1 MQVVAIGWQ
10 LYALTDSALDLGL
23 LGLMQFLPVVLAV
36 LVVGHVADRYD
47 RRSVIMVCQIVH
59 ATAAATLAFGSAG
72 GWLTRE
78 AIFAIVL
85 LVGTARAFELPT
97 MHALL
102 PGLVPLSALS
112 RAVAASTSATQT
124 ATIVG
129 PALGGAIYLAGPAV
143 AYGLCCV
150 LFGAAGMLIG
160 LVRVDSPPVV
170 RRPAT
175 LSSLLGGFAFI
186 RSHPALLGVI
196 SLDLFVVL
204 LGSAT
209 ALLPVFAR
217 DILEA
222 GPWVLGLL
230 RASPAA
236 GALAASVF
244 LAGHPLRRNVGSM
257 MFASVIVFGLATA
270 IFAVSTSI
278 ILSVMCLIALGA
290 ADSVSVVIRFSL
302 VQFATPDDMRGRVS
316 AINSLFTGTSNTLG
330 EFRAGLTASWF
341 SVVPAVLVGGI
352 GAILIA
358 LVWMRAFPGLARI
371 DNLGDESPG
380 ALAKR

>member
-23 LGLMQFLPVVLAV
+23 LGLTQFAPVAAAV

-47 RRSVIMVCQIVH
+47 RRSVIIACLIAH
-59 ATAAATLAFGSAG
+59 AVAAAALALGSAG
-72 GWLTRE
+72 GWLSRE

-85 LVGTARAFELPT
+85 LVGTARAFEIPT

-102 PGLVPLSALS
+102 PGLVPLSSLS
-112 RAVAASTSATQT
+112 QAVAASTSATQT
-124 ATIVG
+124 AIIVG
-129 PALGGAIYLAGPAV
+129 PALGGAIYLMGPAV
-143 AYGLCCV
+143 AYGACCV
-150 LFGAAGMLIG
+150 LFGAAGALIA
-160 LVRVDSPPVV
+160 LVRVDQPPII

-196 SLDLFVVL
+196 SLDLLVVL

-209 ALLPVFAR
+209 ALLPIFAR

-222 GPWVLGLL
+222 GPWVLGVL
-230 RASPAA
+230 RAAPAV

-244 LAGHPLRRNVGSM
+244 LARHPLRRSVGP
-257 MFASVIVFGLATA
+257 VILAAVMVFGLATA
-270 IFAVSTSI
+270 AFAVSTSF
-278 ILSVMCLIALGA
+278 ILSVTCLIVLGA

-330 EFRAGLTASWF
+330 EFRAGLAAAWF
-341 SVVPAVLVGGI
+341 GVVPAVLVGGI
-352 GAILIA
+352 AAVLTA
-358 LVWMRAFPGLARI
+358 FVWMRLFPALARI
-371 DNLGDESPG
+371 EM
-380 ALAKR
+380 R